1 MPRPEQARNRA
12 REQVHDHPVPRKGR
26 NGHRPRTSHVARALR
41 APGGLQEEV
50 TALSFGKACLVL
62 RTPTGRPEAGDAAR
76 RKVDVLGRSLER

>member
-1 MPRPEQARNRA
+1 M
-12 REQVHDHPVPRKGR
+12 
-26 NGHRPRTSHVARALR
+26 ARALR

-76 RKVDVLGRSLER
+76 RKVDVHGRSLER